1 MKKILFV
8 INNMKIGGI
17 QKSLINLLSEI
28 NDLYDISL
36 IVFSPDG
43 CLMKYLPSNI
53 KIVPVNP
60 LLQVLGINQK
70 ESYGKGLKILSL
82 QTFCAI
88 FTRVFGNGWI
98 INLLVKIGSIKETF
112 DYAISYAQFFPAKY
126 FVGGTNEYVLN
137 CVKANSKI
145 AFVHSD
151 FENYGGNNKYTRSKY
166 KEFDKIAFC
175 SNSVR
180 DGFLKIMPELKN
192 KTYVVK
198 NFNAYEK
205 IRTLSFK
212 ETIKYSKDFYN
223 LISISRLSE
232 EKGIDKAIKAVAY
245 CLGKGLKINYH
256 IVGDGPDKILLQRL
270 TQKFAIEKHVFF
282 YGETENPYKFLPNAD
297 LLLFPSIHEAAGLVI
312 EEAASLGVPV
322 LASET
327 ISSQEMV
334 LDNDFGWVCENNQ
347 EKFNLFLES
356 LLVNSEKIIHKK
368 EAIRK
373 QNFNN
378 ALNLKQFKI
387 LLDDY

>member
-180 DGFLKIMPELKN
+180 DGFLKIMPELK
-192 KTYVVK
+192 K
-198 NFNAYEK
+198 
-205 IRTLSFK
+205 
-212 ETIKYSKDFYN
+212 
-223 LISISRLSE
+223 
-232 EKGIDKAIKAVAY
+232 
-245 CLGKGLKINYH
+245 
-256 IVGDGPDKILLQRL
+256 
-270 TQKFAIEKHVFF
+270 
-282 YGETENPYKFLPNAD
+282 
-297 LLLFPSIHEAAGLVI
+297 
-312 EEAASLGVPV
+312 
-322 LASET
+322 
-327 ISSQEMV
+327 
-334 LDNDFGWVCENNQ
+334 
-347 EKFNLFLES
+347 
-356 LLVNSEKIIHKK
+356 
-368 EAIRK
+368 
-373 QNFNN
+373 
-378 ALNLKQFKI
+378 
-387 LLDDY
+387 